1 MSDQMTMIAEILSSN
16 RREMMKSM
24 RVWAFAFVGATALAA
39 ASVFGQS
46 PGGSGGGVAGWA
58 TMADDENLAGL
69 AGHLGWHQ
77 PKAVQLHSDSV
88 KLAKQYAKAE
98 KEEEKKDIKKKLT
111 DVLNEQFDLQMKQ
124 QQKELED
131 LEKQVANLKAMLK
144 KRVDAKSAIVDRRI
158 DQLAQEAEGL
168 GWSTPNGAHTFFSP
182 GGGGFSFGHAMPA
195 TPAPVAVPA
204 RPKKSK

>member
-1 MSDQMTMIAEILSSN
+1 
-16 RREMMKSM
+16 MKSM
-24 RVWAFAFVGATALAA
+24 RVWAFVFVGATALAG
-39 ASVFGQS
+39 ASVFGQ
-46 PGGSGGGVAGWA
+46 PPPAGGVAGWA
-58 TMADDENLAGL
+58 GIADDDDNIAQL
-69 AGHLGWHQ
+69 AGHLNWHQ
-77 PKAVQLHSDSV
+77 PKAQQLHLQSV

-168 GWSTPNGAHTFFSP
+168 GWSTPNGAHTFFGP
-182 GGGGFSFGHAMPA
+182 GGGGFNSFGHGFSGG
-195 TPAPVAVPA
+195 TPAPAPSPSP
-204 RPKKSK
+204 PKKTK